1 MRAPVIALAAL
12 TAALATARAAAAAP
26 DDLIAR
32 PLVLA
37 PGALEGGLTLEV
49 GLSTR
54 QVGKPISLAPDLY
67 WGVTDRLTVGVV
79 HSARALS
86 LVSSGDGICFGGVDH
101 GCEQAYSNLGLEAR
115 WSLATGVRA
124 AAAHV
129 RLVTRRWSPW
139 LPSLRIGAL
148 LRWRHGR
155 FAVIADPFVQLGLL
169 HRDQGNRAILDLPV
183 WLAVQPTC
191 RWEAY
196 VRTGVQGEWAVFRD
210 AWQVPLALGVRVA
223 VSRRVDV
230 AAEAGFERL
239 GGPLNDA
246 KPRAGWLGVDVR
258 WP

>member
-1 MRAPVIALAAL
+1 VRASVIALAAL
-12 TAALATARAAAAAP
+12 AVAAAASRAAAAP
-26 DDLIAR
+26 DDVIAR

-37 PGALEGGLTLEV
+37 PGALEAGLTLEV

-54 QVGKPISLAPDLY
+54 LVGKPISLAPDLY

-86 LVSSGDGICFGGVDH
+86 LVNSGDGICFGGVDH
-101 GCEQAYSNLGLEAR
+101 GCEQAYSNLGLDAR
-115 WSLATGVRA
+115 WSLATGARA

-129 RLVTRRWSPW
+129 RLVARRWSPW
-139 LPSLRIGAL
+139 LPSLRLGAV
-148 LRWRHGR
+148 LRWRRGR
-155 FAVIADPFVQLGLL
+155 FAVVADPYVQLGLL

-196 VRTGVQGEWAVFRD
+196 LRTGARGEWAVFRD
-210 AWQVPLALGVRVA
+210 AWQVPVA
-223 VSRRVDV
+223 VGVKARVSDRVDV
-230 AAEAGFERL
+230 AAEAGFEQL
-239 GGPLNDA
+239 GGPLNTA